1 MAGKRISIAL
11 SGSIPWAV
19 AGIRYGK
26 KTEQQLLAR
35 QSRRIE
41 YKFRNDQWHLF
52 NDSSGDFLARKHMD
66 ALTACPLP
74 RMNADGERGELLTDL
89 VRSPDGVQ
97 VQQFT
102 RGPSF
107 RPPSH

>member
-1 MAGKRISIAL
+1 MAGKRISITL
-11 SGSIPWAV
+11 PDSIRWAV

-26 KTEQQLLAR
+26 KCEQQLLAR

-41 YKFRNDQWHLF
+41 YRFSNDQWHLF
-52 NDSSGDFLARKHMD
+52 NDSSGGFLVRKHKD

-74 RMNADGERGELLTDL
+74 RVNADGERGELLTAL

-102 RGPSF
+102 PEPSF
-107 RPPSH
+107 RPP

>member
-11 SGSIPWAV
+11 PGSIRWAV

-26 KTEQQLLAR
+26 KSEQQLLAR

-41 YKFRNDQWHLF
+41 YKFSNDQWHLF
-52 NDSSGDFLARKHMD
+52 NDSSGGFLVRRHMD

-74 RMNADGERGELLTDL
+74 RMNTDGERGELLTAL
-89 VRSPDGVQ
+89 VRSREGVQ
-97 VQQFT
+97 VQHHT
-102 RGPSF
+102 RPSF